1 MNPNHYLSIAILYLL
16 THRPDWPVDAA
27 VGKTLVS
34 SSMFDRAVHKL
45 GRRLTEAPVGFRW
58 FAPGL
63 FDGSYCFGGE
73 ESAVPVSCGM
83 TAAYGR
89 PTRMG

>member
-1 MNPNHYLSIAILYLL
+1 MNSNHYLSIAILYLL

-45 GRRLTEAPVGFRW
+45 GRRLTEEPVGFKW
-58 FAPGL
+58 FAPACSTVRIAL
-63 FDGSYCFGGE
+63 
-73 ESAVPVSCGM
+73 
-83 TAAYGR
+83 AAR
-89 PTRMG
+89 KARCQFLAA